1 MLLSASCVSNDD
13 DVGKVRSGK
22 SPAGAIST
30 LELVEVVSLSS
41 LRISP
46 DQQSIVVK
54 EDRQEVSSGA
64 TVLTWRIIDARTGE
78 TTTVIDAGEPFWNNN
93 GGITSEA
100 PIWSSDSERFYFRKV
115 AGEQVQIWEA
125 HRHGGQSKQL
135 THDDAD
141 IAAFEVETDGSI
153 TYAVAGAT
161 RAEIKLAEA
170 DEHSRGVLMG
180 PTVIVGLRM
189 EHGFPFNGRMTT
201 YRNLEG
207 PGGRRGTLLA
217 KRHPHVMRLPP
228 NHAIGIPVSGESA
241 RKFLEGKSIQ
251 LGPVSRAATSP
262 AYGQFVQGGDF
273 IASMD
278 TGGGPRLAPGTS
290 LGSGRRV
297 LWSQIGESASQRTQC
312 LDPICT
318 DADMLELVGW
328 SSGQRELVLQAE
340 SLGVFQLI
348 AWDIAS
354 NKVRIVLEGEGVIG
368 SDNGG
373 TSGTCGLAGERAICI
388 ASDSNRPPRIV
399 AIDLA
404 SGKIATVHD
413 PNPGLTPARLGEAK
427 QVRLIDRYGNVT
439 IGRVILPRER
449 PDLRRLPL
457 VITSYSCRG
466 FLQGGSG
473 RDVPEHVLASRG
485 YASVC
490 VDMGAGTVQ
499 KAPGFQQTLI
509 TGDLSALDFVE
520 AAVDELSTA
529 AIADRTRVVIS
540 GYSATAGFT
549 TSTLTQS
556 SKFTAAI
563 VTTAGSFDAIACYLS
578 ATYRSCER
586 KAKEQG
592 FERPYDAREGILK
605 KSPAWN
611 AEKIRAPLLMQLPES
626 EYPEMMQLY
635 GALLDYGRAVEMYV
649 FAGAFH
655 YKSDPRQRLTVYDR
669 NVEWIDFWLKGLE
682 APRLDSADQYQRWR
696 KMREGQCASPLD
708 GSGVED
714 RPWYCSSHH

>member
-1 MLLSASCVSNDD
+1 MSNDV
-13 DVGKVRSGK
+13 DVDKVRSGTG
-22 SPAGAIST
+22 PAGAIST
-30 LELVEVVSLSS
+30 RELVEAVSLSS

-54 EDRQEVSSGA
+54 EDHQDVSSGA
-64 TVLTWRIIDARTGE
+64 TVLTWRIIDVRTGQ
-78 TTTVIDAGEPFWNNN
+78 TTAVADAGEPFWNNN
-93 GGITSEA
+93 GGVASEA
-100 PIWSSDSERFYFRKV
+100 PIWSPDSERIYFRKV
-115 AGEQVQIWEA
+115 ADEQVQIWEA
-125 HRHGGQSKQL
+125 HRQGGQPKQL
-135 THDDAD
+135 THDEAD
-141 IAAFEVETDGSI
+141 VAAFEVEADDSI
-153 TYAVAGAT
+153 TYLIAGAT
-161 RAEIKLAEA
+161 RAEIKLAES

-180 PTVIVGLRM
+180 PAIIVGLRM
-189 EHGFPFNGRMTT
+189 EHGFPINGRMTT

-217 KRHPHVMRLPP
+217 KRDPHVMRLPP
-228 NHAIGIPVSGESA
+228 NHTVGIPVSEESA
-241 RKFLEGKSIQ
+241 RKFLEGKFIQ
-251 LGPVSRAATSP
+251 LGPVQNAPAPLASGKFVRDGDLVATMEMS
-262 AYGQFVQGGDF
+262 
-273 IASMD
+273 
-278 TGGGPRLAPGTS
+278 GGPRLVPATS
-290 LGSGRRV
+290 LGAGRRV
-297 LWSQIGESASQRTQC
+297 FWSQIGESASQRTQC
-312 LDPICT
+312 LDPVCT

-328 SSGQRELVLQAE
+328 SSGQRELILQAE

-348 AWDIAS
+348 AWDITS
-354 NKVRIVLEGEGVIG
+354 NTVRIVLEGEGVIG
-368 SDNGG
+368 SEDAG
-373 TSGTCGLAGERAICI
+373 TFGTCGLAGNQAICI
-388 ASDSNRPPRIV
+388 ASDSNRPPHVV

-404 SGKIATVHD
+404 SGDISTVHD
-413 PNPGLTPARLGEAK
+413 PNPSLTPARLGEAK
-427 QVRLIDRYGNVT
+427 HVRLVDRYGNVT
-439 IGRVILPRER
+439 IGRVILPRGGLEM
-449 PDLRRLPL
+449 RRLPL

-499 KAPGFQQTLI
+499 KEPGFQQTQI

-520 AAVDELSTA
+520 AAVDVLSTA
-529 AIADRTRVVIS
+529 SIADRKRVVIS
-540 GYSATAGFT
+540 GYSATSGFT

-563 VTTAGSFDAIACYLS
+563 VTTAGSFDAISCYLS

-592 FERPYDAREGILK
+592 FEPPYDARDGILK

-611 AEKIRAPLLMQLPES
+611 AEKIRTPLLMQLPES

-655 YKSDPRQRLTVYDR
+655 YKNDPKQRLTVYDR
-669 NVEWIDFWLKGLE
+669 NVEWIEFWLKGLE
-682 APRLDSADQYQRWR
+682 SPRADLADQYSRWR
-696 KMREGQCASPLD
+696 KMRETQCSLPTD
-708 GSGVED
+708 QSEVED
-714 RPWYCSSHH
+714 APWYCTAQH